1 MEIIILVKKQNSVN
15 MLVFEFSKAGL
26 SPIKGSIL
34 ENIATDNLSTEL
46 DDSFTISFDQILQI
60 NDLDRKSLGI
70 PISIPFILSIGS
82 KGTLNESDFRFFKSF
97 HTHSNSEIIPFD
109 HQDTSYFFGENK
121 YIPSM
126 EQFGVLKSLENH
138 DGLDAKTYESNLE
151 SLAKIKRIGHSA
163 IAKGMIVFDKYLEA
177 ENVAFADEIRLD
189 FKENSD
195 GSINILPSID
205 HESDQGFKNTFDMLP
220 KIKSVYNSQA
230 GDKKFRVIIP
240 EESKKNLESLKTQF
254 RKVSGEMKDKVLKNP
269 SEYFDEALFDLDH
282 YSKRVYELGF
292 YEPKYYPF
300 LRPFSTNWVSG
311 ITIEQASGQRTEVLL
326 ESDQEF
332 EVLKSEIE
340 KAENL
345 KLEKVV
351 FQEKNIPLIDAISL
365 RDSYQAIKENKV
377 SKEGFRDS
385 QGRKVLIIHQNI
397 DDIAFSSTPL
407 SEIKH
412 FFTPPKRLKKSFQIL
427 PHQMEGIAWLQS
439 LCKSNS
445 GALLGDDMG
454 LGKTLQV
461 LSFLDWS
468 VEYQS
473 EIGSNK
479 PNLLVAPVTLLENWE
494 NEFQRFFDP
503 HVVLVR
509 YYGKEAGQ
517 IRLQDLGNKCVV
529 LTTYETLRSKQ
540 LILGRVNWF
549 SAVLDEAQRIKTPG
563 TMVTNAAKAINAE
576 FKVAMTGTP
585 VENSWM
591 DLWCLS
597 DFIAPGLL
605 GSAKEFNQKYNLSLK
620 DENAD
625 VKALGD
631 EIRAQLGI
639 YLKRRTKSQI
649 LTDLPS
655 KTAVFLPHEMPSV
668 QVNRY
673 DEELDYYKKNKG
685 SLNQILTTISKLR
698 MISDHPFLTLEPEE
712 IHAASTQELIK
723 SSAKMLVTVSILEQI
738 RDLDEKVILFSPYE
752 KVQNILSRIVIEYF
766 KIPVSIIN
774 GQTATIETDGKLS
787 RQKLID
793 KFQAVDGFNIIIMS
807 PIAAGYGL
815 NVTGA
820 NHVIHFTRHWNPAK
834 ENQATDRVYRIGQIK
849 PVHIY
854 YPMAVIAG
862 KETFDQ
868 KLDGLLRMK
877 NQLSDA
883 SLYPSESC
891 EVKFSE
897 FEDLLK

>member
-1 MEIIILVKKQNSVN
+1 MQQ
-15 MLVFEFSKAGL
+15 FEFSKTGL
-26 SPIKGSIL
+26 SPIKRSIL
-34 ENIATDNLSTEL
+34 ENIATDNLSTEV
-46 DDSFTISFDQILQI
+46 DDLFSISFDQVLRI

-70 PISIPFILSIGS
+70 PISIPLIISIGA
-82 KGTLNESDFRFFKSF
+82 KGTLNEGDFRFFNSF
-97 HTHSNSEIIPFD
+97 HKNLNSEIVSFEQ
-109 HQDTSYFFGENK
+109 QDNFYLFGENK
-121 YIPSM
+121 YIPNND
-126 EQFGVLKSLENH
+126 QFKVLKALEQHEN
-138 DGLDAKTYESNLE
+138 LNAKTYESNLE
-151 SLAKIKRIGHSA
+151 SLAKIKRVGHSA
-163 IAKGMIVFDKYLEA
+163 IAEGRIVFDRYLEA

-205 HESDQGFKNTFDMLP
+205 HESDQGFKNSFDIIP
-220 KIKSVYNSQA
+220 KVKSVYNSQID
-230 GDKKFRVIIP
+230 DKKFRVIIP
-240 EESKKNLESLKTQF
+240 ADSKKNLESLKTQF
-254 RKVSGEMKDKVLKNP
+254 RKVNGEMKDKVLKNP
-269 SEYFDEALFDLDH
+269 SEYFDESLFDLDH

-300 LRPFSTNWVSG
+300 IRPFSTNWVSG
-311 ITIEQASGQRTEVLL
+311 ITIEEASGQRTELLL
-326 ESDQEF
+326 ESDQQF
-332 EVLKSEIE
+332 DVLKSEIE

-345 KLEKVV
+345 NLDKVV
-351 FQEKNIPLIDAISL
+351 IQEKDIPLADAISL
-365 RDSYQAIKENKV
+365 RDSYQAIKEDKV

-385 QGRKVLIIHQNI
+385 QGRKVLIIHENI
-397 DDIAFSSTPL
+397 DDIAFSTVPL

-412 FFTPPKRLKKSFQIL
+412 LFIPPKRLKKSFSLL

-439 LCKSNS
+439 LSKSNS

-468 VEYQS
+468 VDYQS

-479 PNLLVAPVTLLENWE
+479 PNLLIAPVSLLENWE

-503 HVVLVR
+503 HLVLNR
-509 YYGKEAGQ
+509 YYGKQAGE
-517 IRLQDLGNKCVV
+517 IRLKDLGKKNIV

-549 SAVLDEAQRIKTPG
+549 STVLDEAQRIKTPG

-605 GSAKEFNQKYNLSLK
+605 GSAKEFNQRYNLSLK

-625 VKALGD
+625 LKALGD
-631 EIRAQLGI
+631 DLRGQLGM

-655 KTAVFLPHEMPSV
+655 KTAVFLPREMPIV
-668 QVNRY
+668 QENRY
-673 DEELDYYKKNKG
+673 NEELENYRKNKG

-698 MISDHPFLTLEPEE
+698 MISDHPLLTLEPEE
-712 IHAASTQELIK
+712 IHTASTEVLIN
-723 SSAKMLVTVSILEQI
+723 SSAKMLETVSILEKI
-738 RDLDEKVILFSPYE
+738 RVLDEKVILFSPFE

-766 KIPVSIIN
+766 KIPVSTIN
-774 GQTATIETDGKLS
+774 GQTATIESVGKMS

-793 KFQAVDGFNIIIMS
+793 KFQEVKGFNIIIMS

-820 NHVIHFTRHWNPAK
+820 NHVIHYTRHWNPAK

-854 YPMAVIAG
+854 YPMAVMAG

-897 FEDLLK
+897 FEDLLN

>member
-1 MEIIILVKKQNSVN
+1 MRNFDFPKTKL
-15 MLVFEFSKAGL
+15 G
-26 SPIKGSIL
+26 PIQRSIL
-34 ENIATDNLSTEL
+34 ENIGTDNLSIEE
-46 DDSFTISFDQILQI
+46 DESFIISFEQALQI

-82 KGTLNESDFRFFKSF
+82 KGTLNNYDFRFSKSF
-97 HTHSNSEIIPFD
+97 HIHSSSEIISFD
-109 HQDTSYFFGENK
+109 HKDDLYLFGENK
-121 YIPSM
+121 YIPSL
-126 EQFGVLKSLENH
+126 EQFEILKCLAEHNNVEEN
-138 DGLDAKTYESNLE
+138 TYESNLE
-151 SLAKIKRIGHSA
+151 SLAKIKRIGQAPIS
-163 IAKGMIVFDKYLEA
+163 KGMVLFDKYLEA
-177 ENVAFADEIRLD
+177 ENIAFADEIRLD
-189 FKENSD
+189 FKENPD
-195 GSINILPSID
+195 GSINILPSIN
-205 HESDQGFKNTFDMLP
+205 HESDQGFKNSFDILP
-220 KIKSVYNSQA
+220 SIRSVYNSQV
-230 GDKKFRVIIP
+230 DEKKFRVVIP
-240 EESKKNLESLKTQF
+240 TESKNSLQTLKTQF

-300 LRPFSTNWVSG
+300 IKPFSTNWVSG
-311 ITIEQASGQRTEVLL
+311 ITIEEASGHRTELLL

-332 EVLKSEIE
+332 EILKVEIE
-340 KAENL
+340 KAKNTDI
-345 KLEKVV
+345 KNVI
-351 FQEKNIPLIDAISL
+351 FQEKDIPLVDAISL
-365 RDSYQAIKENKV
+365 RDSYQAIKENKI
-377 SKEGFRDS
+377 SKKGFRDS
-385 QGRKVLIIHQNI
+385 QGRKVLIIHENI
-397 DDIAFSSTPL
+397 DSIDFSSEAPT
-407 SEIKH
+407 EIQH
-412 FFTPPKRLKKSFQIL
+412 VFIAPKRLKKSFSLL
-427 PHQMEGIAWLQS
+427 PHQVEGVAWLQTLS
-439 LCKSNS
+439 KSNS

-454 LGKTLQV
+454 LGKTLQI

-468 VEYQS
+468 IEYQS
-473 EIGSNK
+473 EIRSDK

-494 NEFQRFFDP
+494 NEFKRFFDP
-503 HVVLVR
+503 HLVLIR

-517 IRLQDLGNKCVV
+517 IKLQELGRENIV

-563 TMVTNAAKAINAE
+563 TLVTNAAKAINAE

-597 DFIAPGLL
+597 DFMAPGIL

-620 DENAD
+620 NESTDLR
-625 VKALGD
+625 ALGD
-631 EIRAQLGI
+631 DIRGRLGI

-655 KTAVFLPHEMPSV
+655 KTAVFIPQEMPSI
-668 QVNRY
+668 QEKQY
-673 DEELDYYKKNKG
+673 DEELEHYRKNKG

-698 MISDHPFLTLEPEE
+698 MISDHPYLVLEPEE
-712 IHAASTQELIK
+712 IHTASTEELIN
-723 SSAKMLVTVSILEQI
+723 SSAKMMVTVSILEQI
-738 RDLDEKVILFSPYE
+738 RDLNEKVILFSPFE
-752 KVQNILSRIVIEYF
+752 KVQNILSRIVIEHF
-766 KIPVSIIN
+766 NLPVSIIN
-774 GQTATIETDGKLS
+774 GQTATIETDRKIS

-834 ENQATDRVYRIGQIK
+834 ENQATDRVYRIGQNK

-891 EVKFSE
+891 EVKLSE

>member
-1 MEIIILVKKQNSVN
+1 MQEY
-15 MLVFEFSKAGL
+15 EFSKAGL
-26 SPIKGSIL
+26 SPLKGSIL
-34 ENIATDNLSTEL
+34 GNIATDNLSTEL
-46 DDSFTISFDQILQI
+46 DDSFTISFDQVLQI

-109 HQDTSYFFGENK
+109 HQDNSYFFGENK

-138 DGLDAKTYESNLE
+138 DGLEEKTYESNLE

-163 IAKGMIVFDKYLEA
+163 IAEGLIVFDKYLEA

-205 HESDQGFKNTFDMLP
+205 HESDQGFKNAFDMIT
-220 KIKSVYNSQA
+220 KIKSVYNSPV

-254 RKVSGEMKDKVLKNP
+254 RKVSGDKKDRVLKNP
-269 SEYFDEALFDLDH
+269 SEFFDESLFDLDH

-300 LRPFSTNWVSG
+300 IRPFSTNWVSG
-311 ITIEQASGQRTEVLL
+311 VTIEEASGQRTEILL
-326 ESDQEF
+326 ETDQEF
-332 EVLKSEIE
+332 DILKSEID
-340 KAENL
+340 KSENL
-345 KLEKVV
+345 KLEKVT
-351 FQEKNIPLIDAISL
+351 FKGKDIPIIDAISL
-365 RDSYQAIKENKV
+365 RDSYQAIKENRV
-377 SKEGFRDS
+377 FKEGFRDS
-385 QGRKVLIIHQNI
+385 QGRKVLIIHENI
-397 DDIAFSSTPL
+397 DDIAFSSEAP
-407 SEIKH
+407 SEIQH
-412 FFTPPKRLKKSFQIL
+412 VFIPPKRLKKSFSLL
-427 PHQMEGIAWLQS
+427 PHQVEGVAWLQS
-439 LCKSNS
+439 LSKSNS

-468 VEYQS
+468 IEYQS

-503 HVVLVR
+503 HLVLIR
-509 YYGKEAGQ
+509 YYGKGAGE
-517 IRLQDLGNKCVV
+517 IKLKELGRKDII

-540 LILGRVNWF
+540 LVLGRVNWF

-620 DENAD
+620 DENTD
-625 VKALGD
+625 LRALGD
-631 EIRAQLGI
+631 DIRSQLGI
-639 YLKRRTKSQI
+639 YLKRRIKSQI
-649 LTDLPS
+649 LPDLPS
-655 KTAVFLPHEMPSV
+655 KTSMFLPREMPSV
-668 QVNRY
+668 QQNRY
-673 DEELDYYKKNKG
+673 DEELEYYRKNKG

-698 MISDHPFLTLEPEE
+698 MISDHPFLTLEPDE
-712 IHAASTQELIK
+712 IHATSTQELIN
-723 SSAKMLVTVSILEQI
+723 SSAKMLETVSILEKI
-738 RDLDEKVILFSPYE
+738 KKLDEKVILFSPFE
-752 KVQNILSRIVIEYF
+752 KVQNILSRVVIDYF

-774 GQTATIETDGKLS
+774 GQTATIETDGKQS

-793 KFQAVDGFNIIIMS
+793 KFQAVEGFNIIIMS

-854 YPMAVIAG
+854 YPMAVMSG

-877 NQLSDA
+877 NKLSDA

-897 FEDLLK
+897 FEDLLN